1 MASIQYRSSN
11 RGRTQSP
18 GVQLSNGNSST
29 STTGTTSNRFA
40 STTRT
45 PTSQH
50 YQTSNNNNNNN
61 NSIALGSVR
70 HTLNQDGQYMP
81 SASRSTFSYNRM
93 NDSQRLSPSTSG
105 NHANSNAAQQS
116 ITTNYYNPAEYT
128 TPLLSN
134 RFNQPVIKTQLS
146 NGDTQRSHKSNL
158 ITDKL
163 QTYSSPSNG
172 SSVRTVSTLE
182 RPMETLSLSSQ
193 DSAINGR
200 KPTTTTTS
208 TSINKLMANTTSTRS
223 QFFPTN
229 NSYSIS
235 NSTPSSNQISSPS
248 YTSNN
253 PTSTVIAKSYKPLNE
268 TDSTYDSSSS
278 YSDSRGLSGLRNLGN
293 TCFMNSIIQCLSNT
307 KFLLEYCLN
316 GAYEDDINTS
326 LSLMKGSLFRSYA
339 ALIKKL
345 WKANEDIVNPQE
357 FKSQIAKF
365 APRFVGYAQQDAEEF
380 LSYLLKGLHED
391 VNLIKKKPAPIKFDE
406 NAWDRMR

>member
-1 MASIQYRSSN
+1 MASLQYRTST

-18 GVQLSNGNSST
+18 GVQLSNANSSTT
-29 STTGTTSNRFA
+29 STTGMSRFA

-50 YQTSNNNNNNN
+50 YQPSSNTNNNST
-61 NSIALGSVR
+61 SIALGSVR
-70 HTLNQDGQYMP
+70 HTFNNQDMQNG
-81 SASRSTFSYNRM
+81 STASRTNFSYNRM
-93 NDSQRLSPSTSG
+93 KDSQRISPSTSA
-105 NHANSNAAQQS
+105 NHANSNGAQQV
-116 ITTNYYNPAEYT
+116 ITANYYNPAEYT

-146 NGDTQRSHKSNL
+146 NGDTQRSYKNNL

-163 QTYSSPSNG
+163 QAYSKP
-172 SSVRTVSTLE
+172 TVTTTTPLE

-193 DSAINGR
+193 DSLMNSR
-200 KPTTTTTS
+200 MSTSTTTN
-208 TSINKLMANTTSTRS
+208 TSINKLMANTASTRS

-235 NSTPSSNQISSPS
+235 NSTPSNNQTLSPS

-253 PTSTVIAKSYKPLNE
+253 PTTTVIAKSYKSLND
-268 TDSTYDSSSS
+268 TDSTYDSSAS
-278 YSDSRGLSGLRNLGN
+278 YSDTRGLCGLRNLGN

-307 KFLLEYCLN
+307 KFLLEYCVN

-345 WKANEDIVNPQE
+345 WKVNEDIVNPQE
-357 FKSQIAKF
+357 FTSQIAKF

-380 LSYLLKGLHED
+380 LSYLLWGLRED
-391 VNLIKKKPAPIKFDE
+391 VNLIKRKPGSIKFDE
-406 NAWDRMR
+406 NAWD

>member
-1 MASIQYRSSN
+1 MTSFYRSS

-18 GVQLSNGNSST
+18 SGQLPNGNT
-29 STTGTTSNRFA
+29 TTSNTNSTMSHYG

-45 PTSQH
+45 PISPH
-50 YQTSNNNNNNN
+50 YQTSSNHN
-61 NSIALGSVR
+61 NSTTSSALGPVR
-70 HTLNQDGQYMP
+70 YALNQDV
-81 SASRSTFSYNRM
+81 SRAHFSYNR
-93 NDSQRLSPSTSG
+93 RLSPSTSV
-105 NHANSNAAQQS
+105 NHTNNNGVQQQ
-116 ITTNYYNPAEYT
+116 ITANYYNPAEYT

-134 RFNQPVIKTQLS
+134 RSNQPVIKTQLS

-172 SSVRTVSTLE
+172 SSVRTASTTTTTSLE
-182 RPMETLSLSSQ
+182 KPMETLSLSSQ
-193 DSAINGR
+193 DSVLSGQ
-200 KPTTTTTS
+200 KSTTTSTS

-223 QFFPTN
+223 QFFPNNNN

-235 NSTPSSNQISSPS
+235 NSTQSSNQMSSPS

-253 PTSTVIAKSYKPLNE
+253 PTSTVIAKSYKPLND

-278 YSDSRGLSGLRNLGN
+278 YSDSRGLCGLRNLGN

-345 WKANEDIVNPQE
+345 WKANEDIVNPQD

-406 NAWDRMR
+406 NAWDKMR

>member
-1 MASIQYRSSN
+1 MASIHYRTTS

-18 GVQLSNGNSST
+18 SVQMSNGNTAT
-29 STTGTTSNRFA
+29 STTGSSLSRYA

-45 PTSQH
+45 PTTQH
-50 YQTSNNNNNNN
+50 YQTTSNN
-61 NSIALGSVR
+61 SSYSTAPIGLSSVQ
-70 HTLNQDGQYMP
+70 HKLNPDMKNMP
-81 SASRSTFSYNRM
+81 RTNYSYNQI
-93 NDSQRLSPSTSG
+93 NDSQRFSPSTSV
-105 NHANSNAAQQS
+105 NHANTNGAQAFV
-116 ITTNYYNPAEYT
+116 TTSYYNPAEYT

-134 RFNQPVIKTQLS
+134 RFTQPVIRTQLA

-158 ITDKL
+158 ITEKL
-163 QTYSSPSNG
+163 QTYSTTNG
-172 SSVRTVSTLE
+172 STSLE
-182 RPMETLSLSSQ
+182 KPMETMNLSNQ
-193 DSAINGR
+193 DLLTNGR
-200 KPTTTTTS
+200 KSTTTSTTS
-208 TSINKLMANTTSTRS
+208 TSINKLMANTNSTRS

-235 NSTPSSNQISSPS
+235 ESTPSNSQTTSSS

-253 PTSTVIAKSYKPLNE
+253 STSTVIAKSYKPLNDS
-268 TDSTYDSSSS
+268 DSTFDSNTN
-278 YSDSRGLSGLRNLGN
+278 YSDTRGLCGLRNLGN

-316 GAYEDDINTS
+316 GKYEDDINTS

-339 ALIKKL
+339 SLIKKM

-391 VNLIKKKPAPIKFDE
+391 VNWIKKKPLPIKFDE
-406 NAWDRMR
+406 NAWDKMR